1 MKIEPQCEAVF
12 DCNVYLQAAARPLSP
27 SAACLRLAEEG
38 LVLLYVSEDV
48 LVEVSEVLRCPA
60 IQKRFPELTNED
72 INKFLERVK
81 GFAKLVKKVP
91 AKFSYPRDVDDEI
104 YINLAVEAE
113 ADFLVSRDKDLLDLM
128 TGYTDEC
135 KDFRRRFRW
144 LKVVDPVEFLTEI
157 RKLES
162 EVDFI

>member
-12 DCNVYLQAAARPLSP
+12 DCNVYLQAAARPFSP
-27 SAACLRLAEEG
+27 SAACLRLAEESV
-38 LVLLYVSEDV
+38 VLLYVSEDI
-48 LVEVSEVLRCPA
+48 LTEVSEVLRRPS
-60 IQKRFPELTNED
+60 IQKRFPELTAESID
-72 INKFLERVK
+72 KFLERVK

-113 ADFLVSRDKDLLDLM
+113 VDFLVSRDNDLLGLM
-128 TGYTDEC
+128 TDYTDEC
-135 KDFRRRFRW
+135 EDFRRRFRW
-144 LKVVDPVEFLTEI
+144 LKVVDPVEFLNEV

-162 EVDFI
+162 ETDQS